1 MNFFFGIKNKNLKS
15 TLTIPRFQNKKKTQK
30 NYLLYSAEVKN
41 NSWEINLLNSRNNND
56 FFFLEKDIDNNK
68 IFFLAKKE
76 EVELWCKKKF
86 DKLINLNIYTDTSPA
101 FRANLQIYLPNG
113 GFSSYQSEYPFSM
126 TLKKGNILSPI
137 SSLANEEADK
147 NFVFIKNIYQYPVQE
162 KFEVFFVDI
171 KTKKILFKQTILSNT
186 TNEVEIKKEFIKPD
200 IFLFTKNFIGIPIY
214 TSIHKNHVSFEH
226 THPPHEYIL
235 SGDKFK
241 KITELKLEINAIIS

>member
-1 MNFFFGIKNKNLKS
+1 
-15 TLTIPRFQNKKKTQK
+15 
-30 NYLLYSAEVKN
+30 
-41 NSWEINLLNSRNNND
+41 
-56 FFFLEKDIDNNK
+56 
-68 IFFLAKKE
+68 
-76 EVELWCKKKF
+76 
-86 DKLINLNIYTDTSPA
+86 
-101 FRANLQIYLPNG
+101 
-113 GFSSYQSEYPFSM
+113 M